1 MLLTPKIL
9 SGFLKSEAA
18 KTVLLDCTWF
28 MPNSA
33 RNAATEF
40 KARRIPGSYFLDL
53 DEVASPHDL
62 GLKHMAPSG
71 EVFARACEKFGI
83 EPSSRVVM
91 YDSHGVFSS
100 PRALWMFKSFGH
112 QNAAIL
118 DGGLPRWE
126 SEGFPLA
133 NGDLS
138 QNTTSNVRY
147 PASSLDSKA
156 VRSYE
161 EMVANSQQI
170 PFESSKVELVVDAR
184 ARGRYLGT
192 DPEPRPGL
200 SSGHIPNSLSLPFNL
215 FLQNNLAKDG
225 SSYTTFLTK
234 TQLNTVIHDTLGPE
248 KAQAL
253 LNGDVS
259 VIASCGS
266 GMTAGV
272 LWLGLRLL
280 GVPQVSIYDESWTG
294 YALRPS
300 SKIIKSG

>member
-28 MPNSA
+28 MPNSS
-33 RNAATEF
+33 RVAATEF
-40 KARRIPGSYFLDL
+40 KARRIPGSHFLDL
-53 DEVASPHDL
+53 DQVASPHDL
-62 GLKHMAPSG
+62 GLKLVQF
-71 EVFARACEKFGI
+71 ERLLEQFGI

-133 NGDLS
+133 NGDPS
-138 QNTTSNVRY
+138 QNTTSKVRY
-147 PASSLDSKA
+147 PAPTLDSKA
-156 VRSYE
+156 VRSKR
-161 EMVANSQQI
+161 S
-170 PFESSKVELVVDAR
+170 PFESPKVELVVDAR

-215 FLQNNLAKDG
+215 FLQNNVARDG
-225 SSYTTFLTK
+225 SSYTTFLNK
-234 TQLNTVIHDTLGPE
+234 TQLNTVIHDTLGTE

-300 SKIIKSG
+300 SKIEKSG